1 MFDRVLDRI
10 PGVGQLRAMQ
20 IQHHRL
26 HHAEPMVNFNF
37 NPPYAGDRLAGVLR
51 R

>member
-1 MFDRVLDRI
+1 
-10 PGVGQLRAMQ
+10 MQ
-20 IQHHRL
+20 IRHHRR